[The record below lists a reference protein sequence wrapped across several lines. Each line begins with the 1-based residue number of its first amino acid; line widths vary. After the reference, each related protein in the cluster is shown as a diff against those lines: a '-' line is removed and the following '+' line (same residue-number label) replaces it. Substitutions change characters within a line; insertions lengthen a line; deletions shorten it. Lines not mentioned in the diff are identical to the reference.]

1 MVYENVERIRKSK
14 GVTKTHLAKKLGMTL
29 QGYRHLTSGEVK
41 LDVERLRVISE
52 ALNVEI
58 SVFFDTKLTDIVTN
72 AS

>member
-41 LDVERLRVISE
+41 LDVERLKIIAE

-58 SVFFDTKLTDIVTN
+58 SVFFDSKLTDTVTN